1 MALIFGSFSENGFT
15 PDGKLS
21 QSGIA
26 DGPFVENPSPVP
38 EKRSDV
44 HGMAVIDTRMRTYAC
59 YTTTMYVIL
68 NMWNVGC
75 SNIVYIPFEL
85 NVRIRD
91 ADLNAKSKLAMAIS
105 LYIENGFVHNET
117 VDVGP
122 IYAPYANAGYSPQ
135 QFVEYVYMTI
145 KRMF

>member
-21 QSGIA
+21 QAGIA
-26 DGPFVENPSPVP
+26 DGPFVENASAG
-38 EKRSDV
+38 KNRSDV
-44 HGMAVIDTRMRTYAC
+44 HGMAVNDTRMRTYAC
-59 YTTTMYVIL
+59 YTTTMYFIL

-75 SNIVYIPFEL
+75 SNIVYIPYEL

-91 ADLNAKSKLAMAIS
+91 ADLTAKSKLAIAIS
-105 LYIENGFVHNET
+105 LYIENGFVHDET

-122 IYAPYANAGYSPQ
+122 IYAAYANTGCTPQ
-135 QFVEYVYMTI
+135 HFVEYVYLII
-145 KRMF
+145 KRMW